1 VHIDLSGKRVIVTG
15 ASRGIGAA
23 VAKGFAREGARLAIC
38 ARNGE
43 AIDAIGREARAL
55 GAQNVIASAIDV
67 RDTEQVRGWI
77 EEIAKTWGGVDVL
90 VNNAGQGKGG
100 NIDTLKPEEIL
111 EHANGLQV
119 AHFRCS
125 QAVVAHMRR
134 QRWGRIININAL
146 AGVIA
151 TPDGI
156 PSVSNRAAAIAM
168 SRSLGM
174 ALAKDNILVNTLN
187 MGWID
192 TGQWDRHYRE
202 MSPTISRQEFLAM
215 ATKVVPLG
223 RFGKPEDVVGMVL
236 FLCSEFASFITAASI
251 DISGGLQGQIAY
263 YPTLKR
269 ELMELGIAREKA
281 ASENNGGVVVSG
293 D

>member
-1 VHIDLSGKRVIVTG
+1 MHIDLSAKRVIVTG

-23 VAKGFAREGARLAIC
+23 IARGFAREGARLAVC
-38 ARNGE
+38 ARNAE
-43 AIDAIGREARAL
+43 AIGAIGAEAKQL
-55 GAQNVIASAIDV
+55 GAKSVLSSTVDV
-67 RDTEQVRGWI
+67 RDTEAVRAWI
-77 EEIAKTWGGVDVL
+77 DEIAAAWGGVDVL
-90 VNNAGQGKGG
+90 VNNAGQGRGG

-111 EHANGLQV
+111 EHANSLQV
-119 AHFRCS
+119 AHFRCA
-125 QAVVAHMRR
+125 QAVVPHMRR

-146 AGVIA
+146 AGVIP

-156 PSVSNRAAAIAM
+156 PSVSNRAAGIAM

-174 ALAKDNILVNTLN
+174 ALAKDNILVNSLN

-202 MSPTISRQEFLAM
+202 MSSTITRDEFLRM
-215 ATKVVPLG
+215 AVKVVPLG
-223 RFGKPEDVVGMVL
+223 RFGKPEDVVGIVL

-269 ELMELGIAREKA
+269 ELQELGVAREN
-281 ASENNGGVVVSG
+281 SQGGN
-293 D
+293 